1 MTAKVISLCD
11 YRKSR
16 DEEKRSRRENGLGLL
31 RPTEFPVSTLR
42 CLIPYD
48 PDLDLDTDDE

>member
-16 DEEKRSRRENGLGLL
+16 DEEKRSRRGNVPDFL
-31 RPTEFPVSTLR
+31 RPSDFHKSL
-42 CLIPYD
+42 LSAYD